1 MYQNVSIFYI
11 KNNSGFFFIP
21 TFNKFAI
28 FQFCTQ
34 VKFTSLDL
42 NIANDKFFLST
53 KLDIRMISE
62 DNVTLKTGVIA
73 KSLPRCEQGVNSLRV
88 SGPIL

>member
-1 MYQNVSIFYI
+1 MLQYFILKIMFFSFDPNFQQIFY
-11 KNNSGFFFIP
+11 
-21 TFNKFAI
+21 AI
-28 FQFCTQ
+28 FQFCAQ